1 MVLFATAGAIKTKQ
15 RKQGGKDMSQQ
26 KNKIMMNDFD
36 FARMMVTGGEDITEW
51 FSDNDF
57 YLSDVI
63 RERDIVSHQSMGF
76 SI

>member
-1 MVLFATAGAIKTKQ
+1 MAGAIKNKQ
-15 RKQGGKDMSQQ
+15 KKQGGKDMPQQ
-26 KNKIMMNDFD
+26 KKKIMMHDFD

-57 YLSDVI
+57 YLTDVI
-63 RERDIVSHQSMGF
+63 RERDVISRQHIDF